1 MTSNVSSVGYT
12 NSYSREPD
20 GTVPMWVDGRSFMR
34 LPIAESGRSC
44 NTANITALSRV
55 LGNPGWTRYQ
65 WVMSN
70 VYQRVTQQTQ
80 QVHDVANEAVAEQVN
95 AENTASQLHN
105 KNFHTL
111 NKGEWTKKE
120 KLKLVQ
126 INKEERQK
134 GKMFMKRI
142 KQR

>member
-1 MTSNVSSVGYT
+1 
-12 NSYSREPD
+12 
-20 GTVPMWVDGRSFMR
+20 MWVDGRSVMR
-34 LPIAESGRSC
+34 SRIAESGRSC

-65 WVMSN
+65 CVMSN
-70 VYQRVTQQTQ
+70 VYQCLTQQTQ

-95 AENTASQLHN
+95 AENTASQVHN

>member
-1 MTSNVSSVGYT
+1 
-12 NSYSREPD
+12 
-20 GTVPMWVDGRSFMR
+20 
-34 LPIAESGRSC
+34 
-44 NTANITALSRV
+44 
-55 LGNPGWTRYQ
+55 
-65 WVMSN
+65 MSN
-70 VYQRVTQQTQ
+70 VYQCVTQQTQ

-142 KQR
+142 KQRWDIELQQKKKTVQNLVDNARQFEKESLRPGEDTNLQAQKDIKKRR